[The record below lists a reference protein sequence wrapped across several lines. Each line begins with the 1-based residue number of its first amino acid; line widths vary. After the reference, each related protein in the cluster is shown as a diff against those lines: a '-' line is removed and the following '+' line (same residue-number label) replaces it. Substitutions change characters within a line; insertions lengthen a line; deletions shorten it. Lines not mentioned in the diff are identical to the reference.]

1 MNLINADEN
10 YNYAAFITREEFCEL
25 VFSYI
30 NNFKFNYINNFSEYI
45 FSAGLIKPPFADT
58 NNKHIGVLNALD
70 IINGKSE
77 TEFAP
82 NDYLTREEA
91 AVIINR
97 LIKYM
102 YPNSATTE
110 MYFNFDDSEQISDW
124 ASSSIQAICNM
135 GIMKGVGD
143 NKFAPQDLY
152 TTEQAITTLVRVYNN
167 FANAD
172 NISNAKNLVNEKFMI
187 LSLPWGEKWEN
198 IKMQDIFS
206 QANIVVNDGNRF
218 AVELENVEFLGVTGK
233 MLLVFSGSTASFLA
247 VGFLEAHFNYDEK
260 DEKEMLSQGNK
271 LYGERKSYFLDK
283 NGIENPLNPSAWYS
297 DENMENSLSAD
308 ERAYFEKLLK
318 DKGVEESRAD
328 AIIRGPLVV
337 ISVHESDNVITING
351 NNAACIFNLRND
363 MP

>member
-1 MNLINADEN
+1 M
-10 YNYAAFITREEFCEL
+10 
-25 VFSYI
+25 
-30 NNFKFNYINNFSEYI
+30 
-45 FSAGLIKPPFADT
+45 
-58 NNKHIGVLNALD
+58 
-70 IINGKSE
+70 
-77 TEFAP
+77 
-82 NDYLTREEA
+82 
-91 AVIINR
+91 
-97 LIKYM
+97 
-102 YPNSATTE
+102 
-110 MYFNFDDSEQISDW
+110 
-124 ASSSIQAICNM
+124 
-135 GIMKGVGD
+135 
-143 NKFAPQDLY
+143 
-152 TTEQAITTLVRVYNN
+152 
-167 FANAD
+167 
-172 NISNAKNLVNEKFMI
+172 
-187 LSLPWGEKWEN
+187 
-198 IKMQDIFS
+198 
-206 QANIVVNDGNRF
+206 
-218 AVELENVEFLGVTGK
+218 
-233 MLLVFSGSTASFLA
+233 FSGSTASFLA